1 MVIYYAYDYSTWQTL
16 HHVPHFMQNKYSLLQ
31 IMIKKKIDY
40 YDWILNDYPL
50 SIIKSRQI
58 KLLDIRI
65 IKNIW
70 KKLIY
75 YYKVISCVWM
85 VIWFYRYTKI
95 YKEISVNV
103 LIQNIENS
111 SKFMEMLGKILRN
124 DILRN
129 NRDFEVVL
137 LIYIM
142 LCVVIVVKHIW
153 LSGRYYTSLT
163 QGVRSPSL
171 A

>member
-1 MVIYYAYDYSTWQTL
+1 M
-16 HHVPHFMQNKYSLLQ
+16 
-31 IMIKKKIDY
+31 
-40 YDWILNDYPL
+40 
-50 SIIKSRQI
+50 
-58 KLLDIRI
+58 
-65 IKNIW
+65 
-70 KKLIY
+70 
-75 YYKVISCVWM
+75 
-85 VIWFYRYTKI
+85 
-95 YKEISVNV
+95 
-103 LIQNIENS
+103 IQNIENS

-153 LSGRYYTSLT
+153 SSGRYYTSLT
-163 QGVRSPSL
+163 QGVWSPSL

>member
-1 MVIYYAYDYSTWQTL
+1 M
-16 HHVPHFMQNKYSLLQ
+16 
-31 IMIKKKIDY
+31 
-40 YDWILNDYPL
+40 
-50 SIIKSRQI
+50 
-58 KLLDIRI
+58 
-65 IKNIW
+65 
-70 KKLIY
+70 
-75 YYKVISCVWM
+75 
-85 VIWFYRYTKI
+85 
-95 YKEISVNV
+95 
-103 LIQNIENS
+103 IQNIENS

-153 LSGRYYTSLT
+153 SSGRYYTSLI
-163 QGVRSPSL
+163 QGVWSPSL

>member
-1 MVIYYAYDYSTWQTL
+1 M
-16 HHVPHFMQNKYSLLQ
+16 
-31 IMIKKKIDY
+31 
-40 YDWILNDYPL
+40 
-50 SIIKSRQI
+50 
-58 KLLDIRI
+58 
-65 IKNIW
+65 
-70 KKLIY
+70 
-75 YYKVISCVWM
+75 
-85 VIWFYRYTKI
+85 
-95 YKEISVNV
+95 
-103 LIQNIENS
+103 IQNIENS